1 MKKLRGYIKDE
12 HNYII
17 GNYRIW
23 YELVDDKLWVYRKD
37 NDEFEAILNMPS
49 YWWLF
54 LWEGQVPN
62 IETQLKFEKYLIREL
77 GL

>member
-23 YELVDDKLWVYRKD
+23 YELTDDKLWVYRKD
-37 NDEFEAILNMPS
+37 NDEFEAILNMPI
-49 YWWLF
+49 YWLDY
-54 LWEGQVPN
+54 LWDNQPN
-62 IETQLKFEKYLIREL
+62 KVTELKFEKYLIREL